1 MCTTGILVCAGTRA
15 QPCVHVHAHAQPVCA
30 PGSHAHVTHVCT
42 HRYVL
47 TRVQTA
53 WALWRTPP
61 GTHTHTPSREAHAS
75 SRVCVHGAHTGYCP
89 QTLRL
94 GHRGAYPGLCTVV
107 RTRQEHTRTARSH
120 AHTRSMRAR
129 SASRPQRNALI
140 LRTAGAASG
149 RVVCVRLMVGWADMG
164 ARRSGGESASV
175 KEDKLKG
182 PSFLLRQCECKWFLH
197 NKISFPSSDLI
208 ARKLNNN
215 QLC

>member
-120 AHTRSMRAR
+120 PEYESTLSQQAPAECPHPAH
-129 SASRPQRNALI
+129 SR
-140 LRTAGAASG
+140 G
-149 RVVCVRLMVGWADMG
+149 RVRPCGLRAADGGVGRHGGQEVRWRKCFSKRRQIKG
-164 ARRSGGESASV
+164 A
-175 KEDKLKG
+175 KL
-182 PSFLLRQCECKWFLH
+182 PSQTV
-197 NKISFPSSDLI
+197 
-208 ARKLNNN
+208 
-215 QLC
+215 